1 MRIQVKL
8 SDRVVDELQR
18 AIVRGE
24 YASGTRLPT
33 EAELCER
40 MGVSRS
46 VIRDAL
52 RTLSSTGLIAVRHGH
67 GIFVTS
73 PHEDQM
79 VHTLALRLQRSS
91 VTMGEVMEARRVLEA
106 ALTAE
111 AARVGN
117 ADDAAR
123 VRALF
128 EEFQGAVENAH
139 WQAAHIAHSNLH
151 LAILES
157 LHLPALELMLQPLQE
172 VVLGSSLPPET
183 EQADMWDVAG
193 HEPIVTALES
203 GDADAAR
210 AAMRAHFAYIDNPD
224 RAEFNAM
231 LFREAASLPDRAAG
245 MSSRGTTSN

>member
-1 MRIQVKL
+1 MKL

-18 AIVRGE
+18 AILRGE

-79 VHTLALRLQRSS
+79 VHTLALRLHRSDL
-91 VTMGEVMEARRVLEA
+91 TMGDVMKARRVLEA

-111 AARVGN
+111 AARVGS

-128 EEFQGAVENAH
+128 EEFRAAVENEQ

-151 LAILES
+151 LAILEA

-172 VVLGSSLPPET
+172 VILGSSLPPET
-183 EQADMWDVAG
+183 EHADMWDVAA
-193 HEPIVTALES
+193 HEPIVAALES
-203 GDADAAR
+203 GDAESAR
-210 AAMRAHFAYIDNPD
+210 AAMREHFAYIDNPD
-224 RAEFNAM
+224 REEFNAL
-231 LFREAASLPDRAAG
+231 LFREATSLPDRAPG
-245 MSSRGTTSN
+245 MSSRGAASN